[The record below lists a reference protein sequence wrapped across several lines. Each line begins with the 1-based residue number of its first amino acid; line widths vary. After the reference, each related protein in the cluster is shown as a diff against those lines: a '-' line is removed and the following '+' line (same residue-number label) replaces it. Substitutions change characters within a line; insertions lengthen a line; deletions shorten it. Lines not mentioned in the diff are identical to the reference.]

1 MLHVWEAL
9 ATMGSGCLC
18 PTRKRP
24 ELAHPSELGH
34 EGRRVLM
41 LLFLEGVTQL
51 NQMDRCSIGFG
62 SRIRSFSQTAGE
74 DE

>member
-9 ATMGSGCLC
+9 APMGSGCLC
-18 PTRKRP
+18 PTRKD
-24 ELAHPSELGH
+24 LNWHILQSGH
-34 EGRRVLM
+34 EGKRVLM